1 MSALGQKRTSA
12 NKLEAVL
19 LVFRGRAAS
28 PRTCRRCQ
36 DHLHYRTTWQ
46 ACLGNAGGRQ
56 SPLPQ
61 HQPWVGA
68 TDNPHDWEDAIAPPR
83 QGRARA
89 GVQGNLPWNAA
100 TTGHYLR
107 PILSRSLGGSYMGTR
122 SAQGTFVANR
132 PL

>member
-1 MSALGQKRTSA
+1 GPCCKPSNLQTTPGSPSLSHYMASMLGKCWWKIVTATTASAMG
-12 NKLEAVL
+12 
-19 LVFRGRAAS
+19 
-28 PRTCRRCQ
+28 
-36 DHLHYRTTWQ
+36 
-46 ACLGNAGGRQ
+46 
-56 SPLPQ
+56 
-61 HQPWVGA
+61 GA

-107 PILSRSLGGSYMGTR
+107 PIFSRSLGDSYMGTR